1 MFRVNSF
8 FIATEWRKWPS
19 PPTRSKPSFLHMVKM
34 CHQEP
39 QTSFCWAWQLQ
50 ENETCSSQCP
60 YNNPFSFSS
69 ESFFPSVS
77 FWSLW
82 CLSLTL
88 HRLCV
93 SQVLFL
99 FAPLNFSYT
108 VPLSVPQSTFVSLYL
123 SHSVGRKKKSKPGQG
138 VSAAQQ
144 LMEIFHP
151 ARSSSIN
158 WVYASR
164 FPDHSL
170 LRPPSRWYKTLEAK
184 DTKKKKVS
192 LFQELMVYEMKVL
205 GPPAPHGHLTVGSLH
220 WLNPTLRKRRR
231 RLAPNLS
238 QQRSEEPAECKELKP
253 RFFVHQCHCPCYCLV
268 AQSCPTLWDP
278 TDCSLPGP
286 TILGIS
292 QARILE

>member
-1 MFRVNSF
+1 MKHVPPNVHTTTLF
-8 FIATEWRKWPS
+8 PS
-19 PPTRSKPSFLHMVKM
+19 PLNR
-34 CHQEP
+34 
-39 QTSFCWAWQLQ
+39 
-50 ENETCSSQCP
+50 
-60 YNNPFSFSS
+60 
-69 ESFFPSVS
+69 SVS
-77 FWSLW
+77 LRVILIPVMSVSHLAPSL
-82 CLSLTL
+82 CFTG
-88 HRLCV
+88 
-93 SQVLFL
+93 
-99 FAPLNFSYT
+99 
-108 VPLSVPQSTFVSLYL
+108 FVSLCPPKFLLHCPSFCPSVYL
-123 SHSVGRKKKSKPGQG
+123 CLPVSFSQCGKKKKSKPGQG

-278 TDCSLPGP
+278 TDCSPPGP

-292 QARILE
+292 QTRILE

>member
-1 MFRVNSF
+1 MTFPSNTFYIRLPPHGENVAPETPDFFLLSLATPGEWNMFLPMSIQQPF
-8 FIATEWRKWPS
+8 FLLLWIV
-19 PPTRSKPSFLHMVKM
+19 L
-34 CHQEP
+34 
-39 QTSFCWAWQLQ
+39 
-50 ENETCSSQCP
+50 
-60 YNNPFSFSS
+60 
-69 ESFFPSVS
+69 FPSVL

-82 CLSLTL
+82 CLSLIL

-99 FAPLNFSYT
+99 FAPINFSYT

-170 LRPPSRWYKTLEAK
+170 LRPPSRPYKTLEAK
-184 DTKKKKVS
+184 DTEKKKKSVTVPRANGLWNESAWPTCSTRPPHSGKPPLAQSNPEEKEEETCSKSESAEIRRACWMQRAQAKIFRSPVPLS
-192 LFQELMVYEMKVL
+192 LLLFSCSVMSESLR
-205 GPPAPHGHLTVGSLH
+205 PHGL
-220 WLNPTLRKRRR
+220 
-231 RLAPNLS
+231 
-238 QQRSEEPAECKELKP
+238 
-253 RFFVHQCHCPCYCLV
+253 
-268 AQSCPTLWDP
+268 
-278 TDCSLPGP
+278 
-286 TILGIS
+286 
-292 QARILE
+292 